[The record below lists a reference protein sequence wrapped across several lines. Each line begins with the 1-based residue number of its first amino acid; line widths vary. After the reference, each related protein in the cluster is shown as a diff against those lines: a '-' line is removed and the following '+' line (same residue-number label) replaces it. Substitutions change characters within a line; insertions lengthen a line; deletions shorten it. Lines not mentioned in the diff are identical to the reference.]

1 LSIAGSNC
9 TPTNSKPACPAGVKG
24 NLIGL
29 SCVPRDLISSP
40 TTPPRCHG
48 PYTAGQGAGRYH
60 AAVWPGG
67 PDTPHQPLERRS
79 ASPHRPRGFRTHAV
93 RAWHRR
99 VKHTRAVGL
108 ILLVHMY
115 TAQPER
121 RIQIYSRRCMVSA
134 LTSCAESVSCAEGA
148 LYPCVY

>member
-9 TPTNSKPACPAGVKG
+9 TPTNSKPSCPAGVKG

-67 PDTPHQPLERRS
+67 PDTLHPLPDS
-79 ASPHRPRGFRTHAV
+79 WYFVRGKNSHEKRFYSHENNAWEYTVTH
-93 RAWHRR
+93 H
-99 VKHTRAVGL
+99 L
-108 ILLVHMY
+108 S
-115 TAQPER
+115 
-121 RIQIYSRRCMVSA
+121 RI
-134 LTSCAESVSCAEGA
+134 
-148 LYPCVY
+148 